1 MTGTLPVTATQER
14 WMSKSELQSCFP
26 ARFTLGLATVS
37 DRLNRASPSL
47 QGWGERFAS
56 KGGIEAE
63 ALH

>member
-37 DRLNRASPSL
+37 DYDHCSVRRRVLLKMSQA
-47 QGWGERFAS
+47 
-56 KGGIEAE
+56 GGDGAVSG
-63 ALH
+63 